1 MPITQSAGEP
11 LLDDHFH
18 AEQLVWTGARPGG
31 RLELE
36 FNVPSDATY
45 DVIAAW
51 TMARDYAVVQP
62 TLDGQPVGEPLDLY
76 NYPDVVSSGEL
87 TLAARK
93 LTAGQHRLA
102 IEING
107 ANPSALKA
115 YMVGLDYL
123 RLVPR

>member
-1 MPITQSAGEP
+1 MQFNP
-11 LLDDHFH
+11 
-18 AEQLVWTGARPGG
+18 PG
-31 RLELE
+31 
-36 FNVPSDATY
+36 T
-45 DVIAAW
+45 
-51 TMARDYAVVQP
+51 
-62 TLDGQPVGEPLDLY
+62 PVY
-76 NYPDVVSSGEL
+76 NYPDVVSSSEL